1 MTACVM
7 DEMHV
12 LGNPWAC
19 LRLPRMEVDPPS
31 PKRRRVDAN
40 GSWWEALPED
50 STLWGLCDALSLYAS
65 SHGATP
71 VELGHRCCGSPS
83 SDDAAPITPQ
93 RQPLPAQPSTGRG
106 LRRCRVGSSTSTG
119 GTCGPFADGGNIG
132 GNVPSAPRTA
142 TTAVGTTNAASS
154 DAALPAPLATAEP
167 LLRALTQLANAAAE
181 STATRRQL
189 VAQCQVHVPL
199 LRLMQHPWAQQPLVI
214 ERCCRLLH
222 WLCARAH
229 ENREAIASHR
239 GACSGGNA
247 QSVGFVDLVLGA
259 AEAHPQRREVLAHAM
274 RALHALLPCSRVRA
288 EVLRCQPRLLRCLV
302 LAWEVLDEVSVRA
315 VCRWLPGISGQVRL
329 ARGRMAMAHD
339 RNGLQAANVEAA
351 AAVAAAAAAASI
363 ASTAPVPVLAVGRDH
378 TSAPLAAAS
387 AVAASSVAPSSGAVV
402 TEWAGGGDDDVQMM
416 DV

>member
-1 MTACVM
+1 MAACVM
-7 DEMHV
+7 DGNLL

-65 SHGATP
+65 SHGAAP
-71 VELGHRCCGSPS
+71 VEPGHRCCGSPS

-93 RQPLPAQPSTGRG
+93 RQPCPAQPRTGRG
-106 LRRCRVGSSTSTG
+106 LRRCRVGSSISIG
-119 GTCGPFADGGNIG
+119 GTCGQFVDSGSVGSH
-132 GNVPSAPRTA
+132 VPSAPPAA
-142 TTAVGTTNAASS
+142 TTTVGRTNAASS
-154 DAALPAPLATAEP
+154 DAALPAPHANAEP

-189 VAQCQVHVPL
+189 VAQCQVHAPL

-222 WLCARAH
+222 WLCARAP
-229 ENREAIASHR
+229 ENRETIASHR
-239 GACSGGNA
+239 GACTGGGA

-288 EVLRCQPRLLRCLV
+288 EVLRCQPRLLKCLV
-302 LAWEVLDEVSVRA
+302 LAWEVLDEVSVQA

-329 ARGRMAMAHD
+329 ARGRLAMAHEG
-339 RNGLQAANVEAA
+339 NGLQAANVEAA
-351 AAVAAAAAAASI
+351 AALAAAAAAASI
-363 ASTAPVPVLAVGRDH
+363 ASTASVPVLAVGRDH
-378 TSAPLAAAS
+378 TCAPIAAAS
-387 AVAASSVAPSSGAVV
+387 AATASSVAASSGAI
-402 TEWAGGGDDDVQMM
+402 TMEWPGGDDDVQMM